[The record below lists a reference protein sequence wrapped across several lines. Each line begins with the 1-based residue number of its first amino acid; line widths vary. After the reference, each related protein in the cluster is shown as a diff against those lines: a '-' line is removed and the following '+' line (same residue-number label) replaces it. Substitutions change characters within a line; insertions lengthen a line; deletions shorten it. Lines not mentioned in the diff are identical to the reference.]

1 MMRQVLSTHTSL
13 SRGALKRFTF
23 ESSPSASCNDASTWI
38 RSEMSRCSGLIN
50 VRRAA
55 MRLERRASTR
65 LSSGIAAK
73 VRGWS
78 FVMRYFSSPSPDASS
93 SSCVAS
99 RHMGCPRNA
108 LSVVQR
114 NS

>member
-23 ESSPSASCNDASTWI
+23 ESSPSASCYDASTWI
-38 RSEMSRCSGLIN
+38 RSGMSRCSGLIN

-73 VRGWS
+73 VRMELHHEVLFQS
-78 FVMRYFSSPSPDASS
+78 LSRRLQLVLCRVSPHGMPS
-93 SSCVAS
+93 
-99 RHMGCPRNA
+99 NA